1 MSLANSAAKGVRWTT
16 FSTLTVAI
24 IQIIRL
30 VVLGR
35 ILGSE
40 AFGLLAMM
48 LVVTGF
54 AELLAQMGLSES
66 IILHPNPS
74 RLALS
79 SLYWLNIALG
89 GLLYI
94 ILLLAAPL
102 IASLY
107 STPELEQLLPW
118 TALVFLISPWAIQLK
133 ALLQKQLEFK
143 PLAIIEMFAAISGV
157 SLGIVLAQQGC
168 GVWSL
173 VWGQLAQNAVAALL
187 LVLLGWQRQML
198 PGFKFNYMAVKPYLS
213 FGLHL
218 LGSNILN
225 YFNFRIDQ
233 LAVGVL
239 LGSQALG
246 YYSMAFNLVL
256 EPVFKINSIL
266 TKVAFPVL
274 TKVRSDKARLK
285 RGYFKMLGLLSSI
298 NAPLL
303 FGVAAVAPLL
313 IPLVLGDQWLAI
325 IPLVQILA
333 FFSLLRSTANVGGSL
348 VIACGRA
355 DMSFYWNL
363 LLFAFIPLV
372 VISGAKF
379 GGLQGVA
386 WTLLGS
392 QIVLLFAWYQFVIKK
407 LLGDCFLGFIKT
419 ISTPVIFSIPM
430 VLVVI
435 SIAPLL
441 SAFSAPLQLTAQTL
455 LGGMIYAGLYFFF
468 RKEFVK
474 QQFQLFFN
482 R

>member
-1 MSLANSAAKGVRWTT
+1 MSLTKSAARGVRWTT
-16 FSTLTVAI
+16 FAMLTVAI
-24 IQIIRL
+24 IQMIRL
-30 VVLGR
+30 VVLGH
-35 ILGSE
+35 ILGPE
-40 AFGLLAMM
+40 AFGLIAMM

-54 AELLAQMGLSES
+54 AELIGQMGLSES
-66 IILHPNPS
+66 IIQHPNPS
-74 RLALS
+74 RLELS

-107 STPELEQLLPW
+107 AAPDLEQLLPW
-118 TALVFLISPWAIQLK
+118 AALAFLISPWGTQFK

-143 PLAIIEMFAAISGV
+143 PLAITEILAAISGV
-157 SLGIVLAQQGC
+157 SLGIVLAQQGF

-173 VWGQLAQNAVAALL
+173 VWGQLAQNTVAALL
-187 LVLLGWQRQML
+187 LVLVGWQRQML
-198 PGFKFNYMAVKPYLS
+198 PGFKFNYIAVKPYLS

-225 YFNFRIDQ
+225 YFNSRIDQ
-233 LAVGVL
+233 FAVGVL

-256 EPVFKINSIL
+256 DPVFRINSIL

-274 TKVRSDKARLK
+274 TRVRADRIRLK

-313 IPLVLGDQWLAI
+313 IPLVLGGQWLAI

-333 FFSLLRSTANVGGSL
+333 FFSLLRSIGNAGDSL
-348 VIACGRA
+348 VLACGRA
-355 DMSFYWNL
+355 DVSFYWNL
-363 LLFAFIPLV
+363 LLFAFLPMV

-392 QIVLLFAWYQFVIKK
+392 QIVLLFAWYQLVIKR
-407 LLGDCFLGFIKT
+407 LLGDCFSGFIKS

-430 VLVVI
+430 TAVVI
-435 SIAPLL
+435 GIAPLL
-441 SAFSAPLQLTAQTL
+441 SEFSAPLQLTAQAI
-455 LGGMIYAGLYFFF
+455 LGGMIYAGFYFFF